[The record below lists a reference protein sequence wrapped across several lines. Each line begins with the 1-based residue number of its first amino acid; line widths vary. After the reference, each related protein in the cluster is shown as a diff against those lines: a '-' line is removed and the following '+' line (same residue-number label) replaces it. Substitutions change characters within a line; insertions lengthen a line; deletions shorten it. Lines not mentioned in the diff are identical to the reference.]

1 MLRSRRLVSAA
12 EGEAMTEQGVIDL
25 VSRTAALME
34 QYERASTGI
43 QRQLATL
50 TQAAQESTRQ
60 LPAAAKQSADGLL
73 ANLPG
78 QVMQQVQK
86 GLDQSTF
93 QAQQRLEI
101 VASQTA
107 QRVEEMGRLIQRFH
121 QIARL
126 LIWKMVGVAAVSLVC
141 LLVGGI
147 WLANHYYAVI
157 RENQLDAA
165 LMQAY
170 NHADVTLC
178 QAQLCANVDAKGA
191 RFGDNKQYLIVK
203 PR

>member
-1 MLRSRRLVSAA
+1 V
-12 EGEAMTEQGVIDL
+12 TEQGIIDL

-34 QYERASTGI
+34 QYERASAGI
-43 QRQLATL
+43 QQQLASL

-93 QAQQRLEI
+93 QAQQRLEA
-101 VASQTA
+101 VAAQTA
-107 QRVEEMGRLIQRFH
+107 QRVEEMGRLVQRFQH
-121 QIARL
+121 VCRL
-126 LIWKMVGVAAVSLVC
+126 LIWKMVSGAAVSLVC

-157 RENQLDAA
+157 RENQIDAA

-170 NHADVTLC
+170 NRADVTLC
-178 QAQLCANVDAKGA
+178 QAQLCANVDVKGA
-191 RFGDNKQYLIVK
+191 RYGDNKQYLVVK